1 MNESERFRFLSDLSI
16 LENINLLTVGL
27 ASFNLKSQVPRDV
40 HTHNQI
46 IEPSNHQSQIGDCTK
61 NQKIM
66 IDCKKTK
73 TMIFNFT
80 EKYQFGIK
88 LEIGGTPIEMIDIA
102 LSFWVPLS

>member
-1 MNESERFRFLSDLSI
+1 MNESERFRFL
-16 LENINLLTVGL
+16 VGL
-27 ASFNLKSQVPRDV
+27 MSFNLKSQVPSDV

-46 IEPSNHQSQIGDCTK
+46 IDPSNHQSQIGDCTK

>member
-1 MNESERFRFLSDLSI
+1 M
-16 LENINLLTVGL
+16 
-27 ASFNLKSQVPRDV
+27 KSQVPSDV

-46 IEPSNHQSQIGDCTK
+46 IDPSNHQSQIGDCTK

-73 TMIFNFT
+73 TIIFNFT

-88 LEIGGTPIEMIDIA
+88 
-102 LSFWVPLS
+102 